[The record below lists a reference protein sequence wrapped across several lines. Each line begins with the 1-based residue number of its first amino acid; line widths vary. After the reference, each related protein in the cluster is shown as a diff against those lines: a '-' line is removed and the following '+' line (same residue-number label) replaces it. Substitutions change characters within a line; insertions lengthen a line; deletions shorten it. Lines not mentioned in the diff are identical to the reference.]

1 MFEWSNPSESLKNAF
16 KKLRVGGKKTKVWS
30 VT

>member
-16 KKLRVGGKKTKVWS
+16 KKLGSVVKKQRYGQ
-30 VT
+30 